1 MKTLKNL
8 LVCFLLVAGILP
20 LAGFGETA
28 ATNVCIE
35 EKFDGPLSDEWFW
48 GLGTWTA
55 KDGVLRGFESGTRR
69 HGPVKMRRFPLC
81 NGTVECEF
89 RLTGKATFAGI
100 IFNGT
105 PERGH
110 IVHLVMAK
118 DKIRILAHSAK
129 GEGGELLSQPNTLA
143 AGKWHSVKIE
153 FKGPVITAT
162 VDGQTFTA
170 QADCIGEEKLTFG
183 LGGDS
188 GGPEGEQAG
197 TLEFRELRVTSFAAA
212 L

>member
-1 MKTLKNL
+1 MKTLNRLIVCSLLAANL
-8 LVCFLLVAGILP
+8 LP
-20 LAGFGETA
+20 LTGFGETA
-28 ATNVCIE
+28 AINVCVE

-55 KDGVLRGFESGTRR
+55 KNGVLRGFESGTRR
-69 HGPVKMRRFPLC
+69 HGPVKMRKFPLRD
-81 NGTVECEF
+81 GTVECEF
-89 RLTGKATFAGI
+89 RLTGKAAFAGI

-118 DKIRILAHSAK
+118 DKVRILAHSAK

-143 AGKWHSVKIE
+143 VGKWYSVKIE
-153 FKGPVITAT
+153 FKGTKMTAM
-162 VDGQTFTA
+162 VDGQTFIV

-183 LGGDS
+183 LDGDS

-197 TLEFRELRVTSFAAA
+197 TLEFRELRATCFSTA